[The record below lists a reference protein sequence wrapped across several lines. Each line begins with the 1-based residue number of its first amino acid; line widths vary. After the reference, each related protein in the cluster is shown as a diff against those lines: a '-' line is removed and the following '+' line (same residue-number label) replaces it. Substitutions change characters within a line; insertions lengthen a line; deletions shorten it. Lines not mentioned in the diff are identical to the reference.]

1 MSLRPYGWQA
11 LMTNYR
17 GPGASDYICIVRSG
31 AAGERKW
38 HRWEIS
44 STKGRNEEAKLIF
57 FHSFLFFLFF
67 LSWNASE
74 GNIVLADA
82 YYLGFFTTVV
92 DPGRGDLLVF
102 LYAWRWVMYM
112 RLSWRTHPLVH
123 LYIHSYQNI
132 CSYPVH
138 AYRYVEISHNIYFP
152 CVCI

>member
-57 FHSFLFFLFF
+57 FHSFLFFYFFSLLKCEWRKYRSRWCVLFGVLYDGSGSGSRRLIGVF
-67 LSWNASE
+67 ICMEMGYVYAVELANTSIGAFVYSFISKYMLLSCACIQICR
-74 GNIVLADA
+74 NI
-82 YYLGFFTTVV
+82 
-92 DPGRGDLLVF
+92 
-102 LYAWRWVMYM
+102 
-112 RLSWRTHPLVH
+112 S
-123 LYIHSYQNI
+123 
-132 CSYPVH
+132 
-138 AYRYVEISHNIYFP
+138 
-152 CVCI
+152 